1 MSARLPVLLYHR
13 VGPPL
18 LTAHPELTVSPQRF
32 ESQLRLLVR
41 QGFSA
46 ITAAT
51 WLAALTEGAS
61 LPPRPVL
68 LTFDDGYRDL
78 AEHAFPSLHRLGW
91 SATVFVSTSTVG
103 GRSEWDAAE
112 RADLPILSAE
122 DIRAWATRGI
132 EFGAHGST
140 HCDLT
145 LVEPDR
151 LRQEVVGGR
160 DELAELLGRPVAAFA
175 YPYGRYNDEVREL
188 VAGSFELAFG
198 VDEGLNDVATDR
210 TRLRR
215 TMVQPGDTT
224 LDLRLRARLGW
235 SPLQRVRARARVR
248 DRVRRLSSATRR
260 GGGRTRPPC
269 APPSPRR

>member
-1 MSARLPVLLYHR
+1 MSARLPVLL
-13 VGPPL
+13 
-18 LTAHPELTVSPQRF
+18 SPQRF
-32 ESQLRLLVR
+32 ESQLRLLLR

-51 WLAALTEGAS
+51 WLAALAEGAS

-78 AEHAFPSLHRLGW
+78 AEHAFPSLQRLGW

-112 RADLPILSAE
+112 EADLPILSAE
-122 DIRAWATRGI
+122 DIRAWAARGL
-132 EFGAHGST
+132 EFGSHGST

-145 LVEPDR
+145 RLQPDR
-151 LRQEVVGGR
+151 LRREVVDGR
-160 DELAELLGRPVAAFA
+160 DELAQLLDRPITAFA
-175 YPYGRYNDEVREL
+175 YPYGSYNDEVREL

-198 VDEGLNDVATDR
+198 VDEGLNDPATDR

-215 TMVQPGDTT
+215 TMVLPGDTT

-248 DRVRRLSSATRR
+248 DRAQRLSRATR
-260 GGGRTRPPC
+260 
-269 APPSPRR
+269 